1 MAAAGPAETECS
13 HGVTLSPIASSL
25 VVLILVALKNVSDL
39 GHEGI
44 IGVGV
49 SEQGADGKENLRD
62 GEGGRPLVLQ
72 DVQADGAIA
81 VDVHMINLCR
91 EGDLG
96 WLEGI
101 VGREMDVEEEDTL
114 MIRRV
119 LGAHNSS
126 LPMEL
131 VRFVGGAGGAV
142 CGRISAKIN
151 ELLLD
156 SF

>member
-1 MAAAGPAETECS
+1 
-13 HGVTLSPIASSL
+13 
-25 VVLILVALKNVSDL
+25 
-39 GHEGI
+39 
-44 IGVGV
+44 
-49 SEQGADGKENLRD
+49 
-62 GEGGRPLVLQ
+62 
-72 DVQADGAIA
+72 
-81 VDVHMINLCR
+81 
-91 EGDLG
+91 
-96 WLEGI
+96 
-101 VGREMDVEEEDTL
+101 MDVEEEDTL